1 MYPFRT
7 LMEYLLELL
16 FSNSANYMLTG
27 DSYIICQFVA
37 CKERS
42 LIYRVVSLYLMS
54 IYGRAFSLCI
64 KGSDLWLVGR
74 ASSLCIK
81 GSDLWL
87 VVPIHYFVIVEAHCS
102 DWVMR
107 QFGLHHHIFDDV
119 DTLDDFHIVN
129 R

>member
-1 MYPFRT
+1 
-7 LMEYLLELL
+7 MEYLLELL

-64 KGSDLWLVGR
+64 KGSDLWLV
-74 ASSLCIK
+74 
-81 GSDLWL
+81 
-87 VVPIHYFVIVEAHCS
+87 VPIHYFVIVEMHCS